1 MAIFSPPCFLF
12 GFALLASLANARP
25 RLPFAPRQNSLQNT
39 SSSNAD
45 AAAAA
50 ACDPAWLASA
60 LSSLSIPHTTLT
72 PHAKF
77 PRTVAAR
84 GSFGSNDDDP
94 ENGQFQTA
102 VPNLPALCAIKFH
115 VDVEAFDDNPVS
127 SYDVGMFL
135 PTTWKDGLLTVGGES
150 FGGGINW
157 PAMGQGVQYG
167 FATVSTNNGHDSAGG
182 ATVWAKDNDGMKQD
196 WGFRAIHGSV
206 VLGKELV
213 KSFYGNKPFKSYYSG
228 CSTGGRQG
236 LREIADHA
244 DSFDGLLIGAPA
256 WDTVAIGP
264 WVSYLSRK
272 LADHG
277 GAFSQAEIDIISA
290 QVRIQCDLQGTD
302 KVNDTIASDP
312 AACYKNFDWNKLLCS
327 STLTTNCIERERG
340 LNVLPAFYEPYI
352 VPPEI
357 ATPGLVS
364 PGYDMGSEW
373 GWTIYQKFVTGG
385 DLLNGFNMDYERNF
399 LGQADADVRN
409 YSNETVAAARKEG
422 AGKAPAPPVN
432 LDAFRKLGGKIIM
445 YHGMADGLLPRGNT
459 ERWYN
464 DAMSL
469 NPDGDN
475 FLRYFEVPAMGHCR
489 FSAIDHPFA
498 PWIFGA
504 PGQGSAPTTGDR
516 DALQALV
523 DWVTVKGN
531 TGPRQFIATSVYTD
545 TRVPPAH
552 KWTRPI
558 CAYPQ
563 RANMTGTDF
572 TEKGSWVCAGP

>member
-1 MAIFSPPCFLF
+1 MAISSPRCLLL
-12 GFALLASLANARP
+12 GLALLAALADARP
-25 RLPFAPRQNSLQNT
+25 QLPVAPRQNSFQNT
-39 SSSNAD
+39 SSTAD

-50 ACDPAWLASA
+50 PCDKTWLDSA
-60 LSSLSIPHTTLT
+60 LKSLSIPHTTLT
-72 PHAKF
+72 SHAKF
-77 PRTVAAR
+77 PRKVAAR
-84 GSFGSNDDDP
+84 GSFGNTDDDP
-94 ENGQFQTA
+94 ENGQFKTA
-102 VPNLPALCAIKFH
+102 VTGLPALCAIKFH

-135 PTTWKDGLLTVGGES
+135 PDTWKEGFLTVGGES

-167 FATVSTNNGHDSAGG
+167 FATVSTNNGHNSEGG
-182 ATVWAKDNDGMKQD
+182 ATVWAKDDEGKKQD

-206 VLGKELV
+206 VLGKALV

-272 LADHG
+272 LADNG
-277 GAFSQAEIDIISA
+277 GAFTQTELDIISA
-290 QVRIQCDLQGTD
+290 QVRIQCNLQGTD
-302 KVNDTIASDP
+302 NANDTITSDP
-312 AACYKNFDWNKLLCS
+312 AACYKNFDWDKLLCTPP
-327 STLTTNCIERERG
+327 TLTTNCIERKRG
-340 LNVLPAFYEPYI
+340 LAVLPAFYKPYE
-352 VPPEI
+352 VAPEI

-373 GWTIYQKFVTGG
+373 GWFIYLRGADG
-385 DLLNGFNMDYERNF
+385 DLLNGFNMDYERNY
-399 LGQADADVRN
+399 LGQADADVKT
-409 YSNETVAAARKEG
+409 YTDATVAAARKEG
-422 AGKAPAPPVN
+422 AGKAPAPPKN

-464 DAMSL
+464 DAMAL
-469 NPDGDN
+469 NPGGDD

-489 FSAIDHPFA
+489 WMAKELPFA

-504 PGQGSAPTTGDR
+504 PGHGTAPTTGDK

-531 TGPRQFIATSVYTD
+531 TGPRQFTASSYYTD
-545 TRVPPAH
+545 TRIQPPRP
-552 KWTRPI
+552 WTRPI
-558 CAYPQ
+558 CAYPK
-563 RANMTGTDF
+563 RANKTGTDI
-572 TEKGSWVCAGP
+572 TEKGSWVCAG